1 MTKPNKHYHSALK
14 IMLSGLMTRYKERV
28 SDVDTIIN
36 AMIQHNLINNEH
48 DIINDHIAF
57 RTFGLPHLGIQSL
70 EKIMLTYGYTKKDC
84 YHFKTKKLTAYW
96 YAPPKDIANL
106 PRLFIS
112 QCEVNQLSKKA
123 QNIIKHYTK
132 HITKDPV
139 NKLNLENGNEVDDF
153 LHTPLWKTPTWEDYQ
168 YILNESEYAAW
179 VLYNRYYLNHFTI
192 TIQALK
198 KGYNTIE
205 LFNNFLESIDIKLNT
220 AGGKIKRSKDKKL
233 IQSSTVAKTIT
244 TKFPHQDGSEHYH
257 DIAGSYVEFA
267 ERINNRDG
275 FEVGNAD
282 KIFESTF
289 TSEINK

>member
-1 MTKPNKHYHSALK
+1 
-14 IMLSGLMTRYKERV
+14 MLNGLMKRYKERV

-36 AMIQHNLINNEH
+36 AMISHHLIKSDT

-57 RTFGLPHLGIQSL
+57 RTFGLPHLGIKSL
-70 EKIMLTYGYTKKDC
+70 EKIMLHYGYTKKDF
-84 YHFKTKKLTAYW
+84 YQFKRKKLTAFW
-96 YAPPKDIANL
+96 YAPPKEIPNL

-112 QCEVNQLSKKA
+112 QCEVKQLSKQS
-123 QNIIKHYTK
+123 QNIIKHYTS

-139 NKLNLENGNEVDDF
+139 DALDLNDGNAVDTF
-153 LHTPLWKTPTWEDYQ
+153 LHTPLWNTPTWENYQ
-168 YILNESEYAAW
+168 RVLQESEYAAW

-198 KGYNTIE
+198 KGYNTIA
-205 LFNNFLESIDIKLNT
+205 LFNTFLESIGIKLNE
-220 AGGKIKRSKDKKL
+220 AGGKIKCSQDKKL
-233 IQSSTVAKTIT
+233 IQSSTVAKTIPAL
-244 TKFPHQDGSEHYH
+244 FPHKDGSQHFH

-267 ERINNRDG
+267 ERIDNRDG

-289 TSEINK
+289 TSEINKHTL

>member
-1 MTKPNKHYHSALK
+1 MTKINKSYHNALQ
-14 IMLSGLMTRYKERV
+14 IMLNGLMTRYKQRV
-28 SDVDTIIN
+28 PDVDTIIN
-36 AMIQHNLINNEH
+36 AMIQHNIISNEH

-70 EKIMLTYGYTKKDC
+70 EKIMLAYGYSKKDF
-84 YHFKTKKLTAYW
+84 YRFETKKLTAYW
-96 YAPPKDIANL
+96 YSPPSNIPNL

-112 QCEVNQLSKKA
+112 QCEINQLSKKTQA
-123 QNIIKHYTK
+123 IINHYTQ

-139 NKLNLENGNEVDDF
+139 DTLDLKDGNAVDTF
-153 LHTPLWKTPTWEDYQ
+153 LHTPLWQIPTWEDYE
-168 YILNESEYAAW
+168 YVLHESEYAAW

-192 TIQALK
+192 TIQTLK

-205 LFNNFLESIDIKLNT
+205 LFNHFLESIGIKLNA
-220 AGGKIKRSKDKKL
+220 AGGKIKCSNDKKL
-233 IQSSTVAKTIT
+233 IQSSTVAKTLT
-244 TKFPHQDGSEHYH
+244 SKFPHKNGKEQYH

-267 ERINNRDG
+267 ERIDNRDG

>member
-1 MTKPNKHYHSALK
+1 MTKRNKHHHNALK
-14 IMLSGLMTRYKERV
+14 TMLHGLMTRYKERV
-28 SDVDTIIN
+28 SDVETIIK

-57 RTFGLPHLGIQSL
+57 RTFGLPNLGIQSL
-70 EKIMLTYGYTKKDC
+70 EKIMLAYGYTKKDF
-84 YHFKTKKLTAYW
+84 YRFETKKLTAYW
-96 YAPPKDIANL
+96 YSPPKDIANL

-112 QCEVNQLSKKA
+112 QCEVNQLSTKT
-123 QNIIKHYTK
+123 QDIIKHYTK

-139 NKLNLENGNEVDDF
+139 DKLNFENGNEIDNF
-153 LHTPLWKTPTWEDYQ
+153 LHTPLWETPTWEDYE
-168 YILNESEYAAW
+168 YVLNESEYAAW

-192 TIQALK
+192 TIQTLK

-205 LFNNFLESIDIKLNT
+205 LFNHFLESIGIKLN
-220 AGGKIKRSKDKKL
+220 ASGGKIKCSKDKKL

-244 TKFPHQDGSEHYH
+244 TKFPHKNGQEQYH